1 MENLPQESEAKCVE
15 AKSVQKDESET
26 KGEKNLKKTTD
37 PQIIWVLGHKSFS
50 NIAVNLRKISIETS

>member
-26 KGEKNLKKTTD
+26 KGEKNLKK
-37 PQIIWVLGHKSFS
+37 S
-50 NIAVNLRKISIETS
+50 NRSPNYMGVRPH